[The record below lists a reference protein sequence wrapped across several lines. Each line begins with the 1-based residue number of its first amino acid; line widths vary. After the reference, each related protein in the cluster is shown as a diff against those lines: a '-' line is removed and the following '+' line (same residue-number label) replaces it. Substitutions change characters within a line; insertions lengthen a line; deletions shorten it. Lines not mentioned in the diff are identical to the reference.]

1 MVAMIKK
8 LFVAVSMAAPVIIH
22 VIVMSVMLVLVL
34 VNIKYG
40 IEADLMSTDYFYLV
54 RSVYD
59 MVYSIYVCSI
69 ISFVVVYVF
78 YLVLSKWKK
87 NRKKVV

>member
-1 MVAMIKK
+1 MGAMIKK
-8 LFVAVSMAAPVIIH
+8 LFVAVSMAVPVIIH

-54 RSVYD
+54 RPVYD
-59 MVYSIYVCSI
+59 MVYSIYICSI

-78 YLVLSKWKK
+78 YLVLSKWNK

>member
-1 MVAMIKK
+1 MIKK

>member
-1 MVAMIKK
+1 MGAMIKK

-54 RSVYD
+54 RPVYD
-59 MVYSIYVCSI
+59 MVYSIYICSI

-78 YLVLSKWKK
+78 YLVLSKWNK

>member
-1 MVAMIKK
+1 MIKK
-8 LFVAVSMAAPVIIH
+8 LFVAVSMAVPVIIH

-54 RSVYD
+54 RPVYD
-59 MVYSIYVCSI
+59 MVYSIYICSI

-78 YLVLSKWKK
+78 YLVLSKWNK